1 MPDPKIKEAW
11 EAIRPVPGRPGP
23 EAAEARRS
31 IKLEKVSCGYGSREV
46 VSQFSAAVA
55 AGDVF
60 CLLGPN
66 GIGKTTLFK
75 TILGLLPSRG
85 GHLSL
90 DGRDLT
96 RMSAQERA
104 RLIGYVPQAHVP
116 PFAFSVFDVVLMGRT
131 AHLGTFGR
139 PGRRD
144 RRAAEDSLE
153 RLGIGFLRDRVY
165 TQLSGG
171 ERQMV
176 LIARAL
182 TQEPAFLMMDEP
194 TSNLD
199 FGNQA
204 RVLQNIRRLAGEG
217 LGVIITTHFPDHVFQ
232 CGNRVALM
240 RPGRPHLVGEVD
252 EVMTEE
258 NLQSAYGVPVAI
270 VAAADGDQSLHFCQA
285 RLA

>member
-1 MPDPKIKEAW
+1 MKNQDHQGL
-11 EAIRPVPGRPGP
+11 R
-23 EAAEARRS
+23 
-31 IKLEKVSCGYGSREV
+31 LEKVSCGYGPREV
-46 VSQFSAAVA
+46 VSEFSAAVA

-75 TILGLLPSRG
+75 TILGFLPPRG
-85 GHLSL
+85 GRLAL
-90 DGRDLT
+90 NGRDLT
-96 RMSAQERA
+96 RMSVEERA

-144 RRAAEDSLE
+144 RQAAADSLE
-153 RLGIGFLRDRVY
+153 RLGIGFLARRVY
-165 TQLSGG
+165 TELSGG

-182 TQEPAFLMMDEP
+182 TQEPEFLMMDEP

-217 LGVIITTHFPDHVFQ
+217 LGVVMTTHFPDHVFQ
-232 CGNRVALM
+232 CGSRVALM
-240 RPGRPHLVGEVD
+240 RPGRPHLVGQVN
-252 EVMTEE
+252 EVMTETH
-258 NLQSAYGVPVAI
+258 LQDAYGVPVTI
-270 VAAADGDQSLHFCQA
+270 VAADGGGGDRALQFCQA

>member
-1 MPDPKIKEAW
+1 MPKMETS
-11 EAIRPVPGRPGP
+11 
-23 EAAEARRS
+23 AALG
-31 IKLEKVSCGYGSREV
+31 LELDRISCGYGTREV
-46 VSQFSAAVA
+46 VSEFSSSVV

-75 TILGLLPSRG
+75 SILGFLPLKG
-85 GHLSL
+85 GRMTLG
-90 DGRDLT
+90 GRDLT
-96 RMSAQERA
+96 RMSARERA
-104 RLIGYVPQAHVP
+104 RLIGYVPQAHAP
-116 PFAFSVFDVVLMGRT
+116 PFAFNVFDVVLMGRT

-139 PGRRD
+139 PGRPD
-144 RRAAEDSLE
+144 RLAAENSLE

-165 TQLSGG
+165 TELSGG

-204 RVLQNIRRLAGEG
+204 RVLRNIRRLAGEG
-217 LGVIITTHFPDHVFQ
+217 LGIIMTTHFPDHVFQ
-232 CGNRVALM
+232 CGSRVALM

-258 NLQSAYGVPVAI
+258 NLADAYGVPVTI
-270 VAAADGDQSLHFCQA
+270 VEAACDDRPLHFCQA

>member
-1 MPDPKIKEAW
+1 MTGLTVEA
-11 EAIRPVPGRPGP
+11 GRG
-23 EAAEARRS
+23 
-31 IKLEKVSCGYGSREV
+31 LELDQVSCGYGTREV
-46 VSQFSAAVA
+46 VSRFSASVA
-55 AGDVF
+55 PGEVF

-75 TILGLLPSRG
+75 TILGFLPPRG
-85 GHLSL
+85 GSMTLG
-90 DGRDLT
+90 GRDLT
-96 RMSAQERA
+96 LVSPEERA

-131 AHLGTFGR
+131 AYLGAFGR
-139 PGRRD
+139 PGKKD
-144 RRAAEDSLE
+144 RQAADNSLE
-153 RLGIGFLRDRVY
+153 RLGIGFLRHRVY
-165 TQLSGG
+165 TELSGG

-217 LGVIITTHFPDHVFQ
+217 LGIVMTTHFPDHVFQ
-232 CGNRVALM
+232 CGSRVALM
-240 RPGRPHLVGEVD
+240 RPGRPHLVGEVA
-252 EVMTEE
+252 VIMTAE
-258 NLQSAYGVPVAI
+258 NLQSAYGVPVTI
-270 VAAADGDQSLHFCQA
+270 MEAADGDHSLHFCQA
-285 RLA
+285 RLAW